1 MKFTYVAVANTATAS
16 DADEADLMLLS
27 MEDGT
32 AVDTDAV
39 VLADATDKTVPNNAI
54 TVTNHCTLKPDTGV
68 LLDTLPYIVILA
80 VVAGGVALL
89 MLRKHRK
96 EDD

>member
-1 MKFTYVAVANTATAS
+1 MAFTYVAVANTTTAGN
-16 DADEADLMLLS
+16 ADEADLMLLS
-27 MEDGT
+27 MDEDT
-32 AVDTDAV
+32 AVDADTVA
-39 VLADATDKTVPNNAI
+39 LTDATDKTVSNNAI
-54 TVTNHCTLKPDTGV
+54 TVTNRATLKPDTGV

-80 VVAGGVALL
+80 VVVGGGILL